1 MIPSG
6 TGESTL
12 PGQRNE
18 CATRSVREF
27 KIYSERTAGRP
38 VGHSGDHPAAE
49 GAVPAVPS
57 VLTVWAAHDQAVAAA
72 WSAPGVTQAD
82 DRIRVESMP

>member
-12 PGQRNE
+12 PGQRN
-18 CATRSVREF
+18 AYAMPFAREF

-38 VGHSGDHPAAE
+38 VSQYTFDELIG
-49 GAVPAVPS
+49 
-57 VLTVWAAHDQAVAAA
+57 
-72 WSAPGVTQAD
+72 
-82 DRIRVESMP
+82 